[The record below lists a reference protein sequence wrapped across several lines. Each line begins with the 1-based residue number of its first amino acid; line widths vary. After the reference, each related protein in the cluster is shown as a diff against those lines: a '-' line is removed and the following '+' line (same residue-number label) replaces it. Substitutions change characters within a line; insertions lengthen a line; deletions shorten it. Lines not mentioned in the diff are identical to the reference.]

1 MSALTMLHDAMFPGS
16 SGRSR
21 VARRSRIGHGL
32 LPCVFKPFSARRR
45 LKGNHDQRRT
55 PVMSVTLSDP
65 VLDEAAA
72 MAGSDE
78 AALVRAAV
86 DGDSTAFEKLYRR
99 HVGRIHGLCWRLFGG
114 DDLKAELATQDVF
127 VRAWE
132 RLGSF
137 RGEAQFGTW
146 LHRVA
151 VNVALGEQ
159 RVLRR
164 WVTFE
169 DPDDAP
175 RPELVEVGS
184 AQRVTDRMDLER
196 ALAKLPPGA
205 RTVLLLHDVEGY
217 RHEDISNLTG
227 IAVGTSKAQLH
238 RARRLMKEWLQ

>member
-1 MSALTMLHDAMFPGS
+1 
-16 SGRSR
+16 
-21 VARRSRIGHGL
+21 
-32 LPCVFKPFSARRR
+32 
-45 LKGNHDQRRT
+45 
-55 PVMSVTLSDP
+55 MSVTLSDP

-86 DGDSTAFEKLYRR
+86 DGDSAAFEKLYRR

-175 RPELVEVGS
+175 RPELVEVGT